1 MNVLPNTTPGRSILK
16 TLQQQTYAI
25 EKFRNFLVKKS
36 LLIMFNELETFG
48 LDTHDNDRLISTS
61 TVHF

>member
-1 MNVLPNTTPGRSILK
+1 MCCQITTPGRSILK
-16 TLQQQTYAI
+16 TIQPQTYAI

>member
-1 MNVLPNTTPGRSILK
+1 MNVLPDYNPWQINK
-16 TLQQQTYAI
+16 KNLQHQTYAI